1 MKAEEFRALSE
12 KFGKK
17 HIAPLGFEFRKG
29 DWLYRNDRFYL
40 AVLHY
45 AGKFEIGF
53 RVKRVTLVFAHADI
67 KTVDG
72 AQPSPFDRDFFH
84 YPLHIAPSLL
94 DPFIQSDYS
103 PRVWHYSFP
112 DERFDGELRFDS
124 IFYGGFGLQILIDP
138 KSTRAE
144 NDEVWKE
151 NLGRFGVEYI
161 SEKEAA
167 NRNENLYRQVGEHC
181 MKWAEWYTHARV
193 IEQLKNFPDKRTNWF
208 EQKLLNNYQAPG
220 K

>member
-12 KFGKK
+12 KFGEKY
-17 HIAPLGFEFRKG
+17 IAPLGFEFRKG
-29 DWLYRNDRFYL
+29 NWFYHNDRFNL

-53 RVKRVTLVFAHADI
+53 RVKRVTLVFAHTDV
-67 KTVDG
+67 KTVYDTL
-72 AQPSPFDRDFFH
+72 PTPFDPYLFH
-84 YPLHIAPSLL
+84 YPLQIAPSLL
-94 DPFIQSDYS
+94 GPLIQSDYS
-103 PRVWHYSFP
+103 PSVWHYTFP
-112 DERFDGELRFDS
+112 DERFEVPLRFDS
-124 IFYGGFGLQILIDP
+124 IFYGGFGLQILKDP

-151 NLGRFGVEYI
+151 NLGRFDVEYI

-167 NRNENLYRQVGEHC
+167 NRIENLYRHVGEHC
-181 MKWAEWYTHARV
+181 MKWAQWCTHARV
-193 IEQLKNFPDKRTNWF
+193 IEQLANFPDKRTNWF

>member
-29 DWLYRNDRFYL
+29 DWFYHDDRFHL
-40 AVLHY
+40 AVLPF
-45 AGKFEIGF
+45 AGRWEIGF
-53 RVKRVTLVFAHADI
+53 RVKRVTLAFAHADV

-72 AQPSPFDRDFFH
+72 TQPSPFDRDLFH
-84 YPLHIAPSLL
+84 YPLRIAPSLL
-94 DPFIQSDYS
+94 APLIQSDYS
-103 PRVWHYSFP
+103 PSVWHYSFP
-112 DERFDGELRFDS
+112 DERFNVALRFDS
-124 IFYGGFGLQILIDP
+124 IFYGGFGLQILKDP

-151 NLGRFGVEYI
+151 NLARFGVEYI
-161 SEKEAA
+161 SEEEAT
-167 NRNENLYRQVGEHC
+167 NRVENLFRQVGAHC
-181 MKWAEWYTHARV
+181 MEWAEWFTHPRV
-193 IEQLKNFPDKRTNWF
+193 VSQLKNFPDKDTHWF
-208 EQKLLNNYQAPG
+208 EQKLLCNYQAIS